1 MKTTLIILFNLAT
14 VLSFAQP
21 VINYSTHAPT
31 AGDFNSY
38 SGVDFINPGKS
49 GKNVVWDF
57 STAIANGKITL
68 SEQTN
73 ANLID
78 APKFEFAPQI
88 VLTENGNSFFHSLSS
103 DSYAITGVTNKDFE
117 IYYHKPLTRMEYPFA
132 YSNHFE
138 GELKATSVS
147 TIERERKT
155 EISGNYIFTADAYGE
170 ILLPGGIHKKVLRVY
185 QYSTSVQV
193 TACTEIN
200 VESHK
205 YMWFSAEDRY
215 PIATTIIQDK
225 RYCNGKIE
233 SSSETWINNK
243 YVNFENI
250 KPKAESDILSS
261 VAELSVFPNPFKE
274 NAEIS
279 VLLTQ
284 DADMSISIYNAAGVK
299 VQEVCTTSFRKKGMY
314 IFELNEDELSLKPGL
329 YFVRLE
335 ANGKTIS
342 RKLIRNQ

>member
-1 MKTTLIILFNLAT
+1 MKALFT
-14 VLSFAQP
+14 IFFGFVTFTIFAQP
-21 VINYSTHAPT
+21 VINYSTHAPS

-38 SGVDFINPGKS
+38 SGVEFINPGS
-49 GKNVVWDF
+49 DGKNIVWDF
-57 STAIANGKITL
+57 SDAIANGKITI

-73 ANLID
+73 ADVQN
-78 APKFEFAPQI
+78 AAKFEFEHQI
-88 VLTENGNSFFHSLSS
+88 VLEENGNNFFHSLNS
-103 DSYAITGVTNKDFE
+103 DSYAMTGVTNKDFE
-117 IYYHKPLTRMEYPFA
+117 IYYHKPLTRMIYPFA

-147 TIERERKT
+147 TADRERKT
-155 EISGNYIFTADAYGE
+155 EISGNYIFNADAYGE
-170 ILLPGGIHKKVLRVY
+170 IILPGGIHKKVLRVY

-200 VESHK
+200 IESHK

-225 RYCNGKIE
+225 RYCNGKTE

-243 YVNFENI
+243 YMSFENV
-250 KPKAESDILSS
+250 KPEAENDNLSS
-261 VAELSVFPNPFKE
+261 VAELNVFPNPFKE

-284 DADMSISIYNAAGVK
+284 DADLSISIYNAAGIK
-299 VQEVCTTSFRKKGMY
+299 IKDVCSKSFYKKGIH
-314 IFELNEDELSLKPGL
+314 IFELNEDEISLKPGL

-335 ANGKTIS
+335 ANGKTVIK
-342 RKLIRNQ
+342 KLIRNQ